1 MKLAFVCF
9 GNEKALKFEYNS
21 YGMEC
26 QPTLESASFEVVVNG
41 EKRTVPRDQTVIGLV
56 RDLGLEPERVA
67 VELDR
72 RIVRRAEWPE
82 TQLQEGARLEIV
94 QFVGGG

>member
-1 MKLAFVCF
+1 
-9 GNEKALKFEYNS
+9 
-21 YGMEC
+21 MEC
-26 QPTLESASFEVVVNG
+26 QPTLQSSSFEVVING

-72 RIVRRAEWPE
+72 HIIRRAEWPE
-82 TQLQEGARLEIV
+82 TQLREGARLEIV